1 MALKGLDIFKLTP
14 KTNCKECGSPTCMAF
29 AMKVAQGA
37 VEISKCPH
45 MSEDA
50 LATLSEATAPPMKT
64 IKVGT
69 GDAEYTLGGETVLY
83 RHEKTFVSK
92 TRYAAAISC
101 CDENADAKL
110 EDVKKVDYDRIGE
123 RMHVEMLYLTYCGN
137 CDAAGYAA
145 FVKKAMEAAP
155 DKTLVLDCTNV
166 DAAKAALDVCKD
178 KKPILDGA
186 DASNYEAMS
195 KLATEAGVV
204 LGVRGADINELY
216 DTTAA
221 IEKLGNKNLVLNV
234 GAASI
239 KDAFATTVQ
248 IRRAALKDTNRTFG
262 YPTIVNAA
270 ALASGDSRMQ
280 AALASLF
287 TLKYGSIVVLEGM
300 SYAQALPLYGLRQN
314 VFTDPQKP
322 MKVEPGIYA
331 LNGGDENSVCLT
343 TVDFALTYFVV
354 SGELER
360 SGVPCN
366 LIISDAGGLSV
377 LTAWAAGKLSSTS
390 VSKFI
395 QENVEDKVKCRKLII
410 PGKVAVLKGD
420 IEAKLPGWEVIVAP
434 NEAVQL
440 VKFLKDMQAN
450 GEI

>member
-37 VEISKCPH
+37 VDITKCPH
-45 MSEDA
+45 MSDDA

-69 GDAEYTLGGETVLY
+69 GEAEYTLGGETVLF
-83 RHEKTFVSK
+83 RHEKTYVSK
-92 TRYAAAISC
+92 SRYAVSISC
-101 CDENADAKL
+101 CEENMDAKL
-110 EDVKKVDYDRIGE
+110 EAAKAVDYDRIGE
-123 RMHVEMLYLTYCGN
+123 RMHVEMLYLDYCGD
-137 CDAAGYAA
+137 CDAAGYAE
-145 FVKKAMEAAP
+145 FVKKAAESG
-155 DKTLVLDCTNV
+155 KTLVLGCTNV

-178 KKPILDGA
+178 SEPILDGA

-195 KLATEAGVV
+195 KLAAEAGVV
-204 LGVRGADINELY
+204 LGVRGGDINELY
-216 DTTAA
+216 DTVAA

-234 GAASI
+234 GTASI

-248 IRRAALKDTNRTFG
+248 IRRAALKNTDRTFG
-262 YPTIVNAA
+262 YPSIVNVGKLAPGDAA
-270 ALASGDSRMQ
+270 MQ

-287 TLKYGSIVVLEGM
+287 TVKYGSIIVMEGM
-300 SYAQALPLYGLRQN
+300 NYAQALPLYGLRQN

-366 LIISDAGGLSV
+366 LVISDAGGLSV

-395 QENVEDKVKCRKLII
+395 IENVEPKVKSRKLII

>member
-29 AMKVAQGA
+29 SMKVAQGA
-37 VEISKCPH
+37 VDISKCPH

-69 GDAEYTLGGETVLY
+69 GDGEYTLGGETVLF

-92 TRYAAAISC
+92 PRYAVSVSC
-101 CDENADAKL
+101 CEENMEAKFEAAKL
-110 EDVKKVDYDRIGE
+110 VDYDRIGE
-123 RMHVEMLYLTYCGN
+123 RMHVEMLYLDYCGD
-137 CDAAGYAA
+137 CTPEGYAEFVKAAAGSG
-145 FVKKAMEAAP
+145 
-155 DKTLVLDCTNV
+155 KTLVLGCTNV

-178 KKPILDGA
+178 SKPVLDGA

-195 KLATEAGVV
+195 KLAAEAGVV

-216 DTTAA
+216 DTVAA

-234 GAASI
+234 GTASV
-239 KDAFATTVQ
+239 KDAFATAVQ
-248 IRRAALKDTNRTFG
+248 IRRAALKNTDRTFG
-262 YPTIVNAA
+262 YPAIVNVGKLAPNDAA
-270 ALASGDSRMQ
+270 MQ

-287 TLKYGSIVVLEGM
+287 TVKYGSIIVMESM
-300 SYAQALPLYGLRQN
+300 NYAQALPLYGLRQN

-395 QENVEDKVKCRKLII
+395 IENVEPKVKSRKLII

>member
-29 AMKVAQGA
+29 SKKVAQGA
-37 VEISKCPH
+37 VDISKCPH

-50 LATLSEATAPPMKT
+50 LAALSEATAPPRKT

-69 GDAEYTLGGETVLY
+69 GDGEYTLGGETVLF

-92 TRYAAAISC
+92 PRYAVSVSC
-101 CDENADAKL
+101 CEENMEAKFEAAKL
-110 EDVKKVDYDRIGE
+110 VDYDRIGE
-123 RMHVEMLYLTYCGN
+123 RMHVEMLYLDYCGD
-137 CDAAGYAA
+137 CTPEGYAEFVKAAAGSG
-145 FVKKAMEAAP
+145 
-155 DKTLVLDCTNV
+155 KTLVLGCTNV

-178 KKPILDGA
+178 SKPVLDGA

-195 KLATEAGVV
+195 KLAAEAGVV

-216 DTTAA
+216 DTVAA

-234 GAASI
+234 GTASV
-239 KDAFATTVQ
+239 KDAFATAVQ
-248 IRRAALKDTNRTFG
+248 IRRAALKNTERTFG
-262 YPTIVNAA
+262 YPAIVNVGKLAPNDAA
-270 ALASGDSRMQ
+270 MQ

-287 TLKYGSIVVLEGM
+287 TVKYGSIIVMESM
-300 SYAQALPLYGLRQN
+300 NYAQALPLYGLRQN

-395 QENVEDKVKCRKLII
+395 IENVEPKVKSRKLII

>member
-45 MSEDA
+45 MSEEA

-69 GDAEYTLGGETVLY
+69 GEAEYTLGGETVLY

-101 CDENADAKL
+101 CDENMDAKL
-110 EDVKKVDYDRIGE
+110 AELKKVDYERIGE

-145 FVKKAMEAAP
+145 FVKKVMEEVP
-155 DKTLVLDCTNV
+155 DKTIVLDCTNV
-166 DAAKAALDVCKD
+166 EAAKAALDVCKD

-186 DASNYEAMS
+186 DASNYEEMS

-221 IEKLGNKNLVLNV
+221 VEKLGNKNLVLNV

-262 YPTIVNAA
+262 YPSIVNAA
-270 ALASGDSRMQ
+270 ALAPGDSRMQ

-287 TLKYGSIVVLEGM
+287 TVKYGSIVVMEGM

-322 MKVEPGIYA
+322 MKVEPGIYP

-343 TVDFALTYFVV
+343 TVVFALTYFVV

-395 QENVEDKVKCRKLII
+395 QENVEDKIKCRKLII

>member
-29 AMKVAQGA
+29 SMKVAQGA
-37 VEISKCPH
+37 VDITKCPH

-50 LATLSEATAPPMKT
+50 LASLSEATAPPMKT

-69 GDAEYTLGGETVLY
+69 GDAEYSLGGETVLF

-92 TRYAAAISC
+92 PRYAVSVCC
-101 CDENADAKL
+101 CDADADAKL
-110 EDVKKVDYDRIGE
+110 AAAGTVDYDRIGE
-123 RMHVEMLYLTYCGN
+123 RMHVEMIYVNYCGG
-137 CDAAGYAA
+137 DAAAYAELA
-145 FVKKAMEAAP
+145 KKAA
-155 DKTLVLDCTNV
+155 DTGKVVILGCTCV
-166 DAAKAALDVCKD
+166 DAAKAALEVCKAG
-178 KKPILDGA
+178 KPILDGA

-195 KLATEAGVV
+195 ALATEAGVV

-216 DTTAA
+216 DTVAA
-221 IEKLGNKNLVLNV
+221 IEKLGNKNLVINV
-234 GAASI
+234 GTASI
-239 KDAFATTVQ
+239 KEAYANTVQ
-248 IRRAALKDTNRTFG
+248 IRRAALKNTDRTFG
-262 YPTIVNAA
+262 YPTIVNVG
-270 ALASGDSRMQ
+270 ALAAGDEVMQ

-287 TLKYGSIVVLEGM
+287 TVKYGSIIVMEGM

-322 MKVEPGIYA
+322 MKVEPGIYP
-331 LNGGDENSVCLT
+331 LNGADENSVCIT

-366 LIISDAGGLSV
+366 LVISDAGGLSV
-377 LTAWAAGKLSSTS
+377 LTAWAAGKLSSTT

-395 QENVEDKVKCRKLII
+395 IENVEPKVKSRKLII

>member
-37 VEISKCPH
+37 VDITKCPH
-45 MSEDA
+45 MSDDA

-69 GDAEYTLGGETVLY
+69 GEAEYTLGGETVLF
-83 RHEKTFVSK
+83 RHEKTYVSK
-92 TRYAAAISC
+92 SRYAVSISC
-101 CDENADAKL
+101 CEENMDAKL
-110 EDVKKVDYDRIGE
+110 EAAKVVDYDRIGE
-123 RMHVEMLYLTYCGN
+123 RMHVEMLYLDYCGD
-137 CDAAGYAA
+137 CTPDGYAE
-145 FVKKAMEAAP
+145 FVKKAAESG
-155 DKTLVLDCTNV
+155 KTLVLNCTNV
-166 DAAKAALDVCKD
+166 DVAKAALDVCKD
-178 KKPILDGA
+178 AKPILDGA

-195 KLATEAGVV
+195 KLAAEAGVV
-204 LGVRGADINELY
+204 LGVRGADLNELY
-216 DTTAA
+216 DTVAA

-234 GAASI
+234 GTASV
-239 KDAFATTVQ
+239 KDAFANAVQ
-248 IRRAALKDTNRTFG
+248 IRRAALKNTDRTFG
-262 YPTIVNAA
+262 YPSIVNVG
-270 ALASGDSRMQ
+270 ALAPGDATMQ

-287 TLKYGSIVVLEGM
+287 TVKYGSIIVMESM
-300 SYAQALPLYGLRQN
+300 NYAQALPLYGLRQN

-395 QENVEDKVKCRKLII
+395 IENVEPKVKSRKLII

>member
-29 AMKVAQGA
+29 SMKVAQGA
-37 VEISKCPH
+37 VDISKCPH

-69 GDAEYTLGGETVLY
+69 GDGEYTLGGETVLF

-92 TRYAAAISC
+92 PRYAVSVSC
-101 CDENADAKL
+101 CEENMEAKFEVAKL
-110 EDVKKVDYDRIGE
+110 VDYDRIGE
-123 RMHVEMLYLTYCGN
+123 RMHVEMLYLDYCGD
-137 CDAAGYAA
+137 CTPEGYAEFVKAAAGSG
-145 FVKKAMEAAP
+145 
-155 DKTLVLDCTNV
+155 KTLVLGCTNV

-178 KKPILDGA
+178 SKPVLDGA

-195 KLATEAGVV
+195 KLAAEAGVV

-216 DTTAA
+216 DTVAA

-234 GAASI
+234 GTASV
-239 KDAFATTVQ
+239 KDAFATAVQ
-248 IRRAALKDTNRTFG
+248 IRRAALKNTDRTFG
-262 YPTIVNAA
+262 YPAIVNVGKLAPNDAA
-270 ALASGDSRMQ
+270 MQ

-287 TLKYGSIVVLEGM
+287 TVKYGSIIVMESM
-300 SYAQALPLYGLRQN
+300 NYAQALPLYGLRQN

-395 QENVEDKVKCRKLII
+395 IENVEPKVKSRKLII